1 MSYFINFDIQNVNR
15 SVLERKGLVQTLLL
29 TGFGTKNVNY
39 ISLLEQRITN
49 IDDFYFFTQVTELV

>member
-1 MSYFINFDIQNVNR
+1 MSYFVNFDIQNVNR

-29 TGFGTKNVNY
+29 TGFETNNVNY

-49 IDDFYFFTQVTELV
+49 IGDFCFFTEVTELV

>member
-1 MSYFINFDIQNVNR
+1 MSYFVNFDIQNVNR

-29 TGFGTKNVNY
+29 TGFETNNVSY

-49 IDDFYFFTQVTELV
+49 IGDFYFFTEVTELV